1 MHTLRWSCLAA
12 LLLLIVGMVPAAAAG
27 GSIGVIDFQEVMK
40 GYTGAKFATS
50 LLSDFYTENSKQFE
64 AQQLGIG
71 LSAEDFE
78 TYNKLL
84 KQEAPEKAALK
95 TLTDKSDA
103 NRKRFVELREKL
115 RNSLSRA
122 EKRDL
127 DQLYS
132 QIINSSSMAVIDDK
146 TGAAELKEFESDYA
160 ELEKK
165 GKAAL
170 SDAEQKEYDQLSV
183 VIKKNQINLNKQDDE
198 YRQKMDL
205 ERQRYQGIFADE
217 LNKAVAKVAKDQ
229 KLSIVVSKNVQTAQ
243 GSIEKFVLWSED
255 GVDIT
260 KKVVDVLNASFNSDM
275 LKPKK

>member
-1 MHTLRWSCLAA
+1 M
-12 LLLLIVGMVPAAAAG
+12 LIVGMVPAAAAG
-27 GSIGVIDFQEVMK
+27 ASIGVIDFQGVMK
-40 GYTGAKFATS
+40 DYMGAKFATS

-71 LSAEDFE
+71 LSAEDYE
-78 TYNKLL
+78 TYSKLL

-115 RNSLSRA
+115 RNALSRT

-170 SDAEQKEYDQLSV
+170 TDAEQKEYDQLSA
-183 VIKKNQINLNKQDDE
+183 VIKKNQIDLNKKDDE
-198 YRQKMDL
+198 YRQKMDV
-205 ERQRYQGIFADE
+205 ERQRYQGIFAGE
-217 LNKAVAKVAKDQ
+217 LEKAVAKVAKDQ

-260 KKVVDVLNASFNSDM
+260 KKVVDVLNESFKPDL
-275 LKPKK
+275 LKAK